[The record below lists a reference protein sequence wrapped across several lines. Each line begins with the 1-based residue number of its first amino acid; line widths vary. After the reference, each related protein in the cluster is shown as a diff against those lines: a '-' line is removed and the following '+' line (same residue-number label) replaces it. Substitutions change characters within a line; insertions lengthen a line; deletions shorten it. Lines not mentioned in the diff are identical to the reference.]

1 MSETSEKIELKN
13 VRLSFAELWQAKAFQ
28 EGQAPKY
35 QASFLLDPSD
45 KDHKKM
51 IKTVKA
57 EADRIKKA
65 QWGDKPPKLKGE
77 CFGDGDDLD
86 TVYDGYEGMF
96 FMRANKNAADGRVT
110 IVNSDNSPL
119 TVDDGKPYNG
129 CYVDATLTLW
139 TQDNSFGKRI
149 NGNLRAIRF
158 RGDGEAFGRP
168 AIEADD
174 EFSEAPEDGA
184 DDDGFLDD

>member
-13 VRLSFAELWQAKAFQ
+13 VRLSFAELWTAKAFQ
-28 EGQAPKY
+28 EGQTPKY

-45 KDHKKM
+45 KEHAKH
-51 IKTVKA
+51 IKLIKA
-57 EADRIKKA
+57 EAAKIKKA
-65 QWGDKPPKLKGE
+65 EWGDKIPKLKGE
-77 CFGDGDDLD
+77 CFGNGDDLD

-96 FMRANKNAADGRVT
+96 YVRANKNADDGRVT
-110 IVNSDNSPL
+110 IVNTNNDPL

-129 CYVDATLTLW
+129 CYVDATFTMW
-139 TQDNSFGKRI
+139 TQDNSFGKRV

-168 AIEADD
+168 AIEAED
-174 EFSEAPEDGA
+174 EFSESPDSE
-184 DDDGFLDD
+184 DDDSFLED